1 MKAAVEVCLGARQR
15 VFALVTAMAGMV
27 ETSIDQ
33 AIQAQLASD
42 PEGARAVL
50 ERELAINRLE
60 MHIDAAIL
68 AHLEYQH
75 TDSGDIRAMACML
88 KINKDLERMGDLAA
102 NIARKVV
109 ETGKSGEEGE
119 SSNLQPMAIAVS
131 HICRKT
137 FRALLRQDVVLA
149 ESALDDKKTVHNYRD
164 YVFRKIRERLESGS
178 SEPKSDVT
186 LLLVSRYLEQIAD
199 HAINLADNLIF
210 WLRGRPEDEL
220 LAG

>member
-33 AIQAQLASD
+33 AIQAQLAGD
-42 PEGARAVL
+42 PEPARTVL
-50 ERELAINRLE
+50 DRETAINRLE

-75 TDSGDIRAMACML
+75 ADSGDIRAMACML

-102 NIARKVV
+102 NIGRKAL
-109 ETGKSGEEGE
+109 EIGNSGEHPKRAD
-119 SSNLQPMAIAVS
+119 LQPMAIAVS

-137 FRALLRQDVVLA
+137 FRALFRQDVL
-149 ESALDDKKTVHNYRD
+149 
-164 YVFRKIRERLESGS
+164 
-178 SEPKSDVT
+178 
-186 LLLVSRYLEQIAD
+186 
-199 HAINLADNLIF
+199 LADSSFGRQRNGAQLPRLCFSQNPRAAGKRIF
-210 WLRGRPEDEL
+210 RDQC
-220 LAG
+220 

>member
-33 AIQAQLASD
+33 AIQAQLVSD
-42 PEGARAVL
+42 PERARAVL

-68 AHLEYQH
+68 VHLEYQH
-75 TDSGDIRAMACML
+75 VGSGDIRDKDYML

-149 ESALDDKKTVHNYRD
+149 ESARDDKKTVHNYRD
-164 YVFRKIRERLESGS
+164 YVFRRIRERLGSGS
-178 SEPKSDVT
+178 SETSSDVA

-199 HAINLADNLIF
+199 HAINLADSLIF
-210 WLRGRPEDEL
+210 WLRGKPEGEL